1 MQPSSDSLHNHTQN
15 IKWRLSFGVE
25 GGCDVWTFVYFVK
38 RGRKC
43 VCVCVC
49 VCLRGVHILSKHIEI
64 KVSQM

>member
-1 MQPSSDSLHNHTQN
+1 MD
-15 IKWRLSFGVE
+15 ICVFCEE
-25 GGCDVWTFVYFVK
+25 GQEV
-38 RGRKC
+38 C

>member
-1 MQPSSDSLHNHTQN
+1 MQPSSDSLHNHTQY

-38 RGRKC
+38 RGKK
-43 VCVCVC
+43 CVCVC